1 MKYLSPVLCLV
12 FCFLFL
18 SITGAQEKS
27 GLVWK
32 KDGAEMAYIPGGSFE
47 MGDHFGEGG
56 DSETP
61 VHKVE
66 LDGFLMDAHEVTV
79 GQYKQFL
86 AQTGHQQ
93 PDWGDVKKYSLTNEH
108 PIIYVDWHDAL
119 AYAKWAGKRLPT
131 EAEWEYAAR
140 GGLEG
145 KQYPWGDS
153 INSS

>member
-32 KDGAEMAYIPGGSFE
+32 KDGAEMVYILGGSFE
-47 MGDHFGEGG
+47 MGDHFGEGN
-56 DSETP
+56 DDETP

-79 GQYKQFL
+79 GGQ
-86 AQTGHQQ
+86 AAADGGGVGIRRSWRIRGQT
-93 PDWGDVKKYSLTNEH
+93 VSLGRF
-108 PIIYVDWHDAL
+108 D
-119 AYAKWAGKRLPT
+119 
-131 EAEWEYAAR
+131 
-140 GGLEG
+140 
-145 KQYPWGDS
+145 Q
-153 INSS
+153 